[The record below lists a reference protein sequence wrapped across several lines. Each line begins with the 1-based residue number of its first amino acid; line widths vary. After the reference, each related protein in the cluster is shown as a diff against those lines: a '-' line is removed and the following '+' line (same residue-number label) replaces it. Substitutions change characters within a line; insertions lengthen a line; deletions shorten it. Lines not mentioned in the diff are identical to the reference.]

1 MRTGRAKGLAG
12 ESKAAKAGA
21 VKPAVVRPAAPR
33 AADEPGAGGTQSIER
48 AIAVLLL
55 VGRAGP
61 EGGRL
66 ADIVERSGLP
76 KPTVRRVLLALV
88 RAGLVDQDETS
99 RRYHIGPEAYVLGT
113 LASARYGIHA
123 LSLGALS
130 RIARESGDCAFL
142 TVPRDIFAVCLHR
155 EEGTYPIRTHVLQA
169 GDRHPLGVGA
179 GSLALLAALPD
190 AEVERAL
197 AANAQALAAHYPGYA
212 PERLRQ
218 GVSEARRLGYALN
231 PGLYVSGSWGI
242 GVAVMDAEGRPA
254 GALSIAAIDTR
265 LTAERQPELAALL
278 LREAH
283 ALEAALGAA
292 ARSRGPGKAAAAR
305 ATAKAA
311 SA

>member
-33 AADEPGAGGTQSIER
+33 TADEPGAGGTQSIER